1 MLVAL
6 FFWMITL
13 YPELAI
19 AIIIVVCVF
28 SLKCASLVLFWN
40 FTIRCSACLNLVP
53 YVIFLDVRL
62 GIVCFRKMVVGISS
76 TEIYLDFE
84 DCYFTNCLWRLHLP
98 MDSFFAHQDRSR
110 RHRLSFTCIWKSM
123 RRWCRFCS
131 TRPFIDKENLLN
143 VKM

>member
-1 MLVAL
+1 
-6 FFWMITL
+6 MITL

-84 DCYFTNCLWRLHLP
+84 DCYFYKLFVEITSANGLLL
-98 MDSFFAHQDRSR
+98 
-110 RHRLSFTCIWKSM
+110 
-123 RRWCRFCS
+123 CS
-131 TRPFIDKENLLN
+131 PRQK
-143 VKM
+143 